1 MKLNMFSKSVVFL
14 NLAFA
19 SIFMSAKEIKYKV
32 SDIPIE
38 LTKNAKAVI
47 RNSEIKFLVKDIN
60 SAQMDVN
67 YAITVL
73 NENGIENSKFMEF
86 YDKFIRINNN
96 IHCTVYDKNGE
107 KVKRIPLSD
116 IADYSAVSGY
126 SIYEDNR
133 VKYIDPE
140 YRTTPFTV
148 EYSFQ
153 VKFKGILYYPPWVLY
168 NDYNVAIEKAK
179 FQVIV
184 PKDIKFRYYESN
196 MDTK

>member
-73 NENGIENSKFMEF
+73 NENGIENSRLMEF
-86 YDKFIRINNN
+86 CIILPGFCIMITMLQLK
-96 IHCTVYDKNGE
+96 KQ
-107 KVKRIPLSD
+107 
-116 IADYSAVSGY
+116 
-126 SIYEDNR
+126 
-133 VKYIDPE
+133 
-140 YRTTPFTV
+140 
-148 EYSFQ
+148 SF
-153 VKFKGILYYPPWVLY
+153 
-168 NDYNVAIEKAK
+168 
-179 FQVIV
+179 
-184 PKDIKFRYYESN
+184 R
-196 MDTK
+196 